1 MKLHDLAVKAG
12 DRLTTRF
19 TVTSNGCYE
28 WSWGRFAHGYGA
40 ISVDGRPYKAHR
52 LIYFLYNPD
61 ADENLQVLHTCDNPP
76 CINIAHLYLGT
87 ASNNM
92 QDRKA
97 AGHQPNFKGENH
109 PGAKLTEQQVSMIL
123 VESITGSTDS
133 QIAGRYGV
141 GRKTINNI
149 ILGRSWG

>member
-1 MKLHDLAVKAG
+1 
-12 DRLTTRF
+12 
-19 TVTSNGCYE
+19 
-28 WSWGRFAHGYGA
+28 
-40 ISVDGRPYKAHR
+40 
-52 LIYFLYNPD
+52 
-61 ADENLQVLHTCDNPP
+61 
-76 CINIAHLYLGT
+76 
-87 ASNNM
+87 M